1 MTYTGFTYE
10 EISEG
15 VDESEEVN
23 EARRKLLQLTD
34 ILVDGPFVIEKK
46 SLNLMFRGSSNQ
58 RLCI

>member
-34 ILVDGPFVIEKK
+34 ILVDGPFVIERKA
-46 SLNLMFRGSSNQ
+46 
-58 RLCI
+58 

>member
-34 ILVDGPFVIEKK
+34 ILVDSPFVIEKK
-46 SLNLMFRGSSNQ
+46 SLNLMFRAVPTKDF
-58 RLCI
+58 CI